1 MTGHLE
7 SKVSVMSTRLER
19 STKNKVWAG
28 VCGGIG
34 EYLQVDPTLVRV
46 FFVIGTIIT
55 GGLGLLAY
63 IVLIVLMP
71 LPGQPAPFV
80 KETGVATST
89 VEGAT
94 SDDPAAT
101 PPVVA
106 APVDPEAAERR
117 RAAVGLV
124 LIALGAIFLFGNAG
138 VFRIVR
144 WDLAWPLVLIAIGA
158 LLLAQRVRR

>member
-1 MTGHLE
+1 MT
-7 SKVSVMSTRLER
+7 SRLER
-19 STKNKVWAG
+19 STTNKVVAG
-28 VCGGIG
+28 VCGGIA

-46 FFVIGTIIT
+46 FVVVATILS

-63 IVLIVLMP
+63 IGAVIFMP

-80 KETGVATST
+80 KATNVTTST
-89 VEGAT
+89 LEGAT
-94 SDDPAAT
+94 SSGEPSAA

-106 APVDPEAAERR
+106 PPEDPEATERR
-117 RAAVGLV
+117 RAWFGLV
-124 LIALGAIFLFGNAG
+124 LIALGAIFLLSNAG

-144 WDLAWPLVLIAIGA
+144 WDLAWPLVFIAIGV

>member
-1 MTGHLE
+1 MAA
-7 SKVSVMSTRLER
+7 RLER
-19 STKNKVWAG
+19 STANKVVAG

-46 FFVIGTIIT
+46 FFVVGTILT
-55 GGLGLLAY
+55 GGLGLLGY

-80 KETGVATST
+80 KTAGVTTST
-89 VEGAT
+89 IDGAANT
-94 SDDPAAT
+94 DPAVAGT
-101 PPVVA
+101 PVVA
-106 APVDPEAAERR
+106 APEDPEAAERR
-117 RAAVGLV
+117 RAAFGLV
-124 LIALGAIFLFGNAG
+124 LIALGVIFLFGNAG

-144 WDLAWPLVLIAIGA
+144 WDLAWPLVFIAIGA